1 MGGFTQGKKAMALV
15 ESMGMRCELMCWGC
29 TLVSAANLHL
39 TLAHNLGHYFEQAV
53 PYDSYE
59 YGMKQVIRTGSDG
72 IVEAPRGPGLGLEI
86 DWEAMEK
93 ATIHSLSA

>member
-72 IVEAPRGPGLGLEI
+72 IVEAPKGPGLGLEI